1 MGGWGYVR
9 IDAIVRRSI
18 GHVQSIIQTGDLVL
32 NLDALADSL
41 ARAVA
46 AAHARASVVEAAPHR

>member
-1 MGGWGYVR
+1 VR